1 MYSCLLVGGAPT
13 EHKGLDF
20 VLENFL
26 FDVIIA
32 VDAGYAA
39 LEERGITPHHAF
51 GDFDSLGFVP
61 QEAEGGVCVHP
72 FDPHKDFTDMD
83 LALNFAIDQGFTHI
97 VMCDGLHARLD
108 HSLANL
114 QLMAAAARKGQ
125 RAWGIT
131 EEEVVVTLDA
141 EGGLDHL
148 EVGAGSQGIC
158 SVLAHSDSV
167 SGVYETGLAY
177 GLEDAQLTN
186 RFPLGISNE
195 LTGEPARI
203 ALEEGSVWVFLPLSE
218 LKSIS
223 YAGESF
229 IDQD

>member
-1 MYSCLLVGGAPT
+1 MHSCLLVGGAPT
-13 EHKGLDF
+13 EHKGLDL
-20 VLENFL
+20 VLKNFM
-26 FDVIIA
+26 FDAIIA

-39 LEERGITPHHAF
+39 LVERGIAPHHAF

-83 LALNFAIDQGFTHI
+83 LALNFAID
-97 VMCDGLHARLD
+97 DGLYARLD

-125 RAWGIT
+125 RVWGVT
-131 EEEVVVTLDA
+131 EEEVVVALDA
-141 EGGLDHL
+141 EGELNHL
-148 EVGAGSQGIC
+148 EIAAGSQGIC

-177 GLEDAQLTN
+177 GLEDARLTN
-186 RFPLGISNE
+186 CFPLGISNE
-195 LTGEPARI
+195 LTGQAARI
-203 ALEEGSVWVFLPLSE
+203 SLEEGSVWIFLPLSE
-218 LKSIS
+218 LKGIS

-229 IDQD
+229 IK

>member
-20 VLENFL
+20 VLENCS
-26 FDVIIA
+26 FDTIIA

-39 LEERGITPHHAF
+39 LVERGIAPHHVF
-51 GDFDSLGFVP
+51 GDFDSLGFIP
-61 QEAEGGVCVHP
+61 QEVEGGACVHP

-83 LALNFAIDQGFTHI
+83 LALNFAIGEGFTHI
-97 VMCDGLHARLD
+97 IMCDGLHARLD

-125 RAWGIT
+125 RVWGIT
-131 EEEVVVTLDA
+131 EEEVVVALDA
-141 EGGLDHL
+141 EGELDHL
-148 EVGAGSQGIC
+148 EIAAGSQGIC

-186 RFPLGISNE
+186 CFPLGISNE
-195 LTGEPARI
+195 LTGAPARI
-203 ALEEGSVWVFLPLSE
+203 SLDAGSAWIFLPLHE

-229 IDQD
+229 IK

>member
-1 MYSCLLVGGAPT
+1 MHSCLLVGGAPT
-13 EHKGLDF
+13 EHKGLDL
-20 VLENFL
+20 VLKNFM
-26 FDVIIA
+26 FDAIIA

-39 LEERGITPHHAF
+39 LVERGIAPHHAF

-83 LALNFAIDQGFTHI
+83 LALNFAIDEGFTHI

-125 RAWGIT
+125 RVWGVT
-131 EEEVVVTLDA
+131 EEEVVVALDA
-141 EGGLDHL
+141 EGELNHL
-148 EVGAGSQGIC
+148 EIA
-158 SVLAHSDSV
+158 A
-167 SGVYETGLAY
+167 GLAY
-177 GLEDAQLTN
+177 GLEDARLTN
-186 RFPLGISNE
+186 CFPLGISNE
-195 LTGEPARI
+195 LTGQAARI
-203 ALEEGSVWVFLPLSE
+203 SLEEGSAWIFLPLSE
-218 LKSIS
+218 LKGIS

-229 IDQD
+229 IK

>member
-1 MYSCLLVGGAPT
+1 MHSCLLVGGAPT
-13 EHKGLDF
+13 EHKGLDL
-20 VLENFL
+20 VLKNFM
-26 FDVIIA
+26 FDAIIA

-39 LEERGITPHHAF
+39 LVERVVAPHHAF

-83 LALNFAIDQGFTHI
+83 LALNFAIGEGFTHI
-97 VMCDGLHARLD
+97 IMCDGLHARLD

-125 RAWGIT
+125 RVWGIT
-131 EEEVVVTLDA
+131 EEEVVVALDA
-141 EGGLDHL
+141 KGELDHL
-148 EVGAGSQGIC
+148 EIAAGSQGIC

-167 SGVYETGLAY
+167 SGAYETGLAY

-186 RFPLGISNE
+186 CFPLGISNE
-195 LTGEPARI
+195 LTGAPARI
-203 ALEEGSVWVFLPLSE
+203 SLDAGSAWIFLPLHE

-229 IDQD
+229 IK

>member
-13 EHKGLDF
+13 EHKGLDL
-20 VLENFL
+20 VLENCS
-26 FDVIIA
+26 FDTIIA
-32 VDAGYAA
+32 ADAGYAA
-39 LEERGITPHHAF
+39 LVERGIAPHHVF
-51 GDFDSLGFVP
+51 GDFDSLGFIP

-83 LALNFAIDQGFTHI
+83 LALNFAIDEGFTHI
-97 VMCDGLHARLD
+97 VMCDGLYARLD

-125 RAWGIT
+125 RVWGVT
-131 EEEVVVTLDA
+131 EEEVVVALDA
-141 EGGLDHL
+141 EGELNQL
-148 EVGAGSQGIC
+148 EIAAGSQGIC

-177 GLEDAQLTN
+177 GLEDARLTN

-195 LTGEPARI
+195 LTGQDAHI
-203 ALEEGSVWVFLPLSE
+203 SLEEGSAWIFLPLSE
-218 LKSIS
+218 LKGIS

-229 IDQD
+229 IK

>member
-13 EHKGLDF
+13 EHKGLDL
-20 VLENFL
+20 VLENCS
-26 FDVIIA
+26 FDTIIA

-39 LEERGITPHHAF
+39 LVERGIAPHHVF
-51 GDFDSLGFVP
+51 GDFDSLGFIP
-61 QEAEGGVCVHP
+61 QEVEGGACVHP

-83 LALNFAIDQGFTHI
+83 LALNFAIGEGFTHI
-97 VMCDGLHARLD
+97 IMCDGLHARLD

-125 RAWGIT
+125 RVWGIT
-131 EEEVVVTLDA
+131 EEEVVVALDA
-141 EGGLDHL
+141 KGELDHL
-148 EVGAGSQGIC
+148 EIAAGSQGIC

-167 SGVYETGLAY
+167 SGAYETGLAY

-186 RFPLGISNE
+186 CFPLGISNE
-195 LTGEPARI
+195 LTGQDAHI
-203 ALEEGSVWVFLPLSE
+203 SLEEGSAWIFLPLSE
-218 LKSIS
+218 LKGIS

-229 IDQD
+229 IK

>member
-20 VLENFL
+20 VLENCS
-26 FDVIIA
+26 FDMIIA

-39 LEERGITPHHAF
+39 LVERGIALHHAF
-51 GDFDSLGFVP
+51 GDFDSLGFIP
-61 QEAEGGVCVHP
+61 QEVEGAVCVHP

-83 LALNFAIDQGFTHI
+83 LALNFAIGEGFTHI
-97 VMCDGLHARLD
+97 IMCDGLHARLD

-114 QLMAAAARKGQ
+114 QLMAGAACKGQ
-125 RAWGIT
+125 RVWGIT
-131 EEEVVVTLDA
+131 EEEVVVALDA
-141 EGGLDHL
+141 KGELDHL
-148 EVGAGSQGIC
+148 EIAAGSQGIC
-158 SVLAHSDSV
+158 SALAHSDSV

-186 RFPLGISNE
+186 CFPLGISNE
-195 LTGEPARI
+195 LTGAPARI
-203 ALEEGSVWVFLPLSE
+203 SLDAGSAWIFLPLHE

-229 IDQD
+229 IK

>member
-1 MYSCLLVGGAPT
+1 MHSCLLVGGAPT
-13 EHKGLDF
+13 EHKGLDL
-20 VLENFL
+20 VLKNFL
-26 FDVIIA
+26 FDEIIA

-39 LEERGITPHHAF
+39 LVERGIAPHHAF

-83 LALNFAIDQGFTHI
+83 LALNFAIDEGFTHI
-97 VMCDGLHARLD
+97 IMCDGLHARLD

-125 RAWGIT
+125 RVWGVA
-131 EEEVVVTLDA
+131 EEELNQ
-141 EGGLDHL
+141 L
-148 EVGAGSQGIC
+148 EIAVGSQGIC

-186 RFPLGISNE
+186 CFPLGISNE
-195 LTGEPARI
+195 LTGQPARI
-203 ALEEGSVWVFLPLSE
+203 SLEEGSVWIFLPLSE
-218 LKSIS
+218 LKNIS

-229 IDQD
+229 IK

>member
-1 MYSCLLVGGAPT
+1 MHSCLLVGGAPT
-13 EHKGLDF
+13 EHKGLDL
-20 VLENFL
+20 VLKNFM
-26 FDVIIA
+26 FDAIIA

-39 LEERGITPHHAF
+39 LVERGIAPHHAF

-72 FDPHKDFTDMD
+72 FDPHK
-83 LALNFAIDQGFTHI
+83 NFAIDEGFTHI
-97 VMCDGLHARLD
+97 VMCDGLYARLD

-125 RAWGIT
+125 RVWGVT
-131 EEEVVVTLDA
+131 EEEVVVALEA
-141 EGGLDHL
+141 EGELNHL
-148 EVGAGSQGIC
+148 EIAAGSQGIC

-177 GLEDAQLTN
+177 GLEDARLTN
-186 RFPLGISNE
+186 CFPLGISNE
-195 LTGEPARI
+195 LTGQAARI
-203 ALEEGSVWVFLPLSE
+203 SLEEGSVWIFLPLSE
-218 LKSIS
+218 LKGIS

-229 IDQD
+229 IK

>member
-1 MYSCLLVGGAPT
+1 MHSCLLVGGAPT
-13 EHKGLDF
+13 EHKGLDL
-20 VLENFL
+20 VLKNFM
-26 FDVIIA
+26 FDAIIA

-39 LEERGITPHHAF
+39 LVERGVAPHHAF

-83 LALNFAIDQGFTHI
+83 LALNFAIGEGFTHI
-97 VMCDGLHARLD
+97 IMCDGLYARLD

-125 RAWGIT
+125 RVWGVT
-131 EEEVVVTLDA
+131 EEEVVVALDA
-141 EGGLDHL
+141 EGELNQL
-148 EVGAGSQGIC
+148 EIAAGSQGIC

-167 SGVYETGLAY
+167 SGAYETGLAY

-186 RFPLGISNE
+186 CFPLGISNE
-195 LTGEPARI
+195 LTGAPARI
-203 ALEEGSVWVFLPLSE
+203 SLDAGSAWIFLPLHE

-229 IDQD
+229 IK

>member
-1 MYSCLLVGGAPT
+1 MLIGRGAPT

-20 VLENFL
+20 VLENFV
-26 FDVIIA
+26 FDAIIA

-39 LEERGITPHHAF
+39 LVERGVAPHHAF

-83 LALNFAIDQGFTHI
+83 LALNFAIDEGFTHI
-97 VMCDGLHARLD
+97 VMCDGLYARLD

-125 RAWGIT
+125 RVWGVT
-131 EEEVVVTLDA
+131 EEEVVVALDA
-141 EGGLDHL
+141 EGELNQL
-148 EVGAGSQGIC
+148 EIAAGSQGIC

-177 GLEDAQLTN
+177 GLEDARLTN

-195 LTGEPARI
+195 LTGHDAHI
-203 ALEEGSVWVFLPLSE
+203 SLEEGSAWIFLPLSE
-218 LKSIS
+218 LKGIS

-229 IDQD
+229 IK

>member
-1 MYSCLLVGGAPT
+1 MHSCLLVGGAPT
-13 EHKGLDF
+13 EHKGLDL
-20 VLENFL
+20 VLKNFM
-26 FDVIIA
+26 FDAIIA

-39 LEERGITPHHAF
+39 LVERGVAPHHAF
-51 GDFDSLGFVP
+51 GDFDSLGFIP
-61 QEAEGGVCVHP
+61 QEAESGVCVHP

-83 LALNFAIDQGFTHI
+83 LALNFAIGDGFTHI
-97 VMCDGLHARLD
+97 IMCDGLHARLD

-114 QLMAAAARKGQ
+114 QLMAGAARKGQ
-125 RAWGIT
+125 RVWGIT
-131 EEEVVVTLDA
+131 EEEVVVALDA
-141 EGGLDHL
+141 KGELDHL
-148 EVGAGSQGIC
+148 EIAAGSQGIC

-177 GLEDAQLTN
+177 GLEDARLTN

-195 LTGEPARI
+195 LTGQPARI
-203 ALEEGSVWVFLPLSE
+203 SLDAGSAWIFLPLHE

-229 IDQD
+229 IK

>member
-20 VLENFL
+20 VLENCS
-26 FDVIIA
+26 FDTIIA

-39 LEERGITPHHAF
+39 LVERGIAPHHVF
-51 GDFDSLGFVP
+51 GDFDSLGFIP
-61 QEAEGGVCVHP
+61 QEVEGGACVHP

-83 LALNFAIDQGFTHI
+83 LALNFAIGEGFTHI
-97 VMCDGLHARLD
+97 IMCDGLHARLD

-125 RAWGIT
+125 RVWGIT
-131 EEEVVVTLDA
+131 EEEVVVALDA
-141 EGGLDHL
+141 KGELDHL
-148 EVGAGSQGIC
+148 EIAAGSQGIC

-167 SGVYETGLAY
+167 SGAYETGLAY

-186 RFPLGISNE
+186 CFPLGISNE
-195 LTGEPARI
+195 LTGQDAHI
-203 ALEEGSVWVFLPLSE
+203 SLDAGSAWIFLPLSE
-218 LKSIS
+218 LKGIS

-229 IDQD
+229 IK

>member
-1 MYSCLLVGGAPT
+1 MHSCLLVGGAPT
-13 EHKGLDF
+13 EHKGLDL
-20 VLENFL
+20 VLKNFM
-26 FDVIIA
+26 FDAIIA

-39 LEERGITPHHAF
+39 LVERGIAPHHAF

-83 LALNFAIDQGFTHI
+83 LALNYPIDEGYTQSVIFAGPHPR
-97 VMCDGLHARLD
+97 HD

-125 RAWGIT
+125 RVWGVT
-131 EEEVVVTLDA
+131 EEEVVVALDA
-141 EGGLDHL
+141 EGELNHL
-148 EVGAGSQGIC
+148 EIAAGSQGIC

-177 GLEDAQLTN
+177 GLEDARLTN
-186 RFPLGISNE
+186 CFPLGISNE
-195 LTGEPARI
+195 LTGQAARI
-203 ALEEGSVWVFLPLSE
+203 SLEEGSAWIFLPLSE
-218 LKSIS
+218 LKGIS

-229 IDQD
+229 IK

>member
-1 MYSCLLVGGAPT
+1 MEARYCYIFGAAEFDGNLKFKPDQDR
-13 EHKGLDF
+13 DF
-20 VLENFL
+20 
-26 FDVIIA
+26 IIA
-32 VDAGYAA
+32 ADAGYRHLQA
-39 LEERGITPHHAF
+39 LGIPPDMLI

-83 LALNFAIDQGFTHI
+83 LALNFAIDEGFTHI

-125 RAWGIT
+125 RVWGVT
-131 EEEVVVTLDA
+131 EEEVVVALDA
-141 EGGLDHL
+141 EGELNHL
-148 EVGAGSQGIC
+148 EIAAGSQGIC

-177 GLEDAQLTN
+177 GLEDARLTN
-186 RFPLGISNE
+186 CFPLGISNE
-195 LTGEPARI
+195 LTGQAARI
-203 ALEEGSVWVFLPLSE
+203 SLEEGSAWIFLPLSE
-218 LKSIS
+218 LKGIS

-229 IDQD
+229 IK

>member
-1 MYSCLLVGGAPT
+1 MHSCLLVGGAPT

-20 VLENFL
+20 VLKNFL

-39 LEERGITPHHAF
+39 LVERGIAPHHAF

-61 QEAEGGVCVHP
+61 QEVESGVRVHP

-83 LALNFAIDQGFTHI
+83 LALNFAIGEGFTHI
-97 VMCDGLHARLD
+97 IMCDGLHARLD

-114 QLMAAAARKGQ
+114 QLMAGAAYKGQ
-125 RAWGIT
+125 RVWGIT
-131 EEEVVVTLDA
+131 EEEVVVALDA
-141 EGGLDHL
+141 KGELDHL
-148 EVGAGSQGIC
+148 EIAAGSQGIC

-186 RFPLGISNE
+186 CFPLGISNE
-195 LTGEPARI
+195 LTGAPARI
-203 ALEEGSVWVFLPLSE
+203 SLDAGSTWIFLPLHA

-229 IDQD
+229 IK